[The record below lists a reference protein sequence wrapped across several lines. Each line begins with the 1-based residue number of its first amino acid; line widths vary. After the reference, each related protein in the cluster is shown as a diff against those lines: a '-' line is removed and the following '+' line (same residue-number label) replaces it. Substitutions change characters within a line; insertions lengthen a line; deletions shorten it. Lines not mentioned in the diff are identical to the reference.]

1 MVVLFDTALEAGA
14 RIAERMREEVATLEI
29 PFDGKTLKVNMSF
42 GLACNS
48 DTATLDP
55 VRLVSQA
62 DAALYEAKR
71 SGRNRVCLAKPDA
84 GL

>member
-1 MVVLFDTALEAGA
+1 MIVLGDTALEAGA
-14 RIAERMREEVATLEI
+14 HIAERMREAVAALEV

-48 DTATLDP
+48 GGATPEP
-55 VRLVSQA
+55 VRLVTQA

-71 SGRNRVCLAKPDA
+71 GGRNRVCLANSDA
-84 GL
+84 